1 MDTDS
6 SAVSFIVADFISKQ
20 EIDIINSNW
29 LVEIDG
35 LQYTYW
41 PNYSKTESRKLEKS
55 VRNGES
61 PDAKTWKI
69 YEVEIVKR
77 YGKYED
83 ARLNL
88 PRLAQEGGI
97 SSGAELGR
105 GRRPSTENFLTQI
118 QVAMTRM
125 IINRSDSSKFQ
136 MPTLVLVQPDETLST
151 TSRDEPSNTNSS
163 PLPSGSGGIGFS
175 QFHQREECLSE
186 SEQNFCQTPRTEV
199 TTPMTFSGI
208 TDEARRVLCPRNEAR
223 ILVKGHL
230 MEQLYLQELMIYI
243 IIRKLDYIQASI
255 NELRETFHLAL
266 RNQNRT
272 IIEDLDG
279 DEKVIPLNNLPEYD
293 ELERKIADPK
303 IRQALIMSLSGSGSK
318 GTDAIYR
325 VLTFLMTDDFAATLS
340 FAGQRGKKSFKDREK
355 IKSCVYCKAHNLNLS
370 SLLYATHKDID
381 ESIQNWLKKAPA
393 RIEAKKKKMQ
403 PGIAE
408 HVSS

>member
-97 SSGAELGR
+97 STGAELGR
-105 GRRPSTENFLTQI
+105 GRRRKTVNRKLFNADSSGDDENDSPLTKSLLHVKTKKSKVTE
-118 QVAMTRM
+118 
-125 IINRSDSSKFQ
+125 INRSDSSKFQ

-199 TTPMTFSGI
+199 TTPMTFSGRGPTSSLSQERSQDI
-208 TDEARRVLCPRNEAR
+208 GQGSFNGTIVPTRTDD
-223 ILVKGHL
+223 
-230 MEQLYLQELMIYI
+230 I

-303 IRQALIMSLSGSGSK
+303 IRQALIMSLSGSGST

-370 SLLYATHKDID
+370 SLLYG
-381 ESIQNWLKKAPA
+381 S
-393 RIEAKKKKMQ
+393 
-403 PGIAE
+403 AE
-408 HVSS
+408 FDYFEHFKL